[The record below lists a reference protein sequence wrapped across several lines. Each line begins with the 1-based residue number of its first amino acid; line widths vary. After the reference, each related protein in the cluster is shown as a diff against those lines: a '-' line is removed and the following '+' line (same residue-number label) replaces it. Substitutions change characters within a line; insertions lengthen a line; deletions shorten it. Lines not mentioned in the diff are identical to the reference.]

1 MSVNAN
7 APITFLTAG
16 IPDDYCFTTPQ
27 KFNLDIVA
35 ALYGYI
41 PGQYSVI
48 IDSETEPAVADRGK
62 LWFKREVGGSPTGL
76 LFAYFGGNWV
86 SPNREPASSA
96 ARRIFRGSAADVWS
110 YDGGD
115 GTDPS
120 TNPPS
125 AAAGAMWEIDTD
137 FAARSPIGP
146 GTLPLSGTVIAVG
159 DTGGVDQVT
168 LTEAQTPEHTHKMA
182 KNVSSSTS
190 LQTDQKAI
198 AWNGLF
204 SGNNAYVLT
213 EGDTPADIGKSG
225 PSGSGQAHTNMSPY
239 ISTYFIRR
247 TSRQFYLA

>member
-1 MSVNAN
+1 MAVDSN
-7 APITFLTAG
+7 APVTFAFAG
-16 IPDDYCFTTPQ
+16 LPDGYCFTTPQ
-27 KFNLDIVA
+27 RFAMDIA
-35 ALYGYI
+35 AGLYGYI
-41 PGQYSVI
+41 PGQYSTI
-48 IDSETEPAVADRGK
+48 IVSETEPPVADRDK
-62 LWFKREVGGSPTGL
+62 VWFKLEVGGAPTGL
-76 LFAYFGGNWV
+76 PFFYFGGAWV
-86 SPNREPASSA
+86 SPNRETAGSQ
-96 ARRIFRGSAADVWS
+96 ARRIFRGSASDVWS

-125 AAAGAMWEIDTD
+125 DAAGAMWEIDTD

-168 LTEAQTPEHTHKMA
+168 LAETQIPEHTHKMA

-225 PSGSGQAHTNMSPY
+225 PSGGGLAHTNMSPY
-239 ISTYFIRR
+239 IATYFIKR
-247 TSRQFYLA
+247 TARVYYRA